1 MNKSVAYLTLL
12 LVIVVAALIVNT
24 IATSETAVTINENVL
39 REVLGKKKEHKKKQA
54 SVKDFDYLL
63 LSLNW
68 PGM

>member
-39 REVLGKKKEHKKKQA
+39 REVLGKKKEHKKKQV